1 MQPGAEVG
9 LGTGHK
15 GTGRFS
21 CSTLDG
27 LISARSAH
35 SFDAFSRLMCA
46 VTKMIVRCRARAR
59 DIGRM
64 LPLIGHGD

>member
-1 MQPGAEVG
+1 MG

-15 GTGRFS
+15 GTGHLS
-21 CSTLDG
+21 CSTLD
-27 LISARSAH
+27 LISVRSAH
-35 SFDAFSRLMCA
+35 SIDAFSRLMCA
-46 VTKMIVRCRARAR
+46 VAKMIVRCRARAR